1 MKRTLMRV
9 PTTRKLE
16 RQSNYVRK
24 MINETEFINFTILS
38 ESIFTK
44 KSKMLHLEG
53 VGGDTEEDEQ
63 MLEIYPSENNNAEP
77 VNQIPKKRAS
87 QLARTEGKIEGG
99 HEYEEEEEE
108 EVM

>member
-1 MKRTLMRV
+1 MRV

-24 MINETEFINFTILS
+24 MINETEFINFTKLS

-53 VGGDTEEDEQ
+53 ALGDNEEDEQ
-63 MLEIYPSENNNAEP
+63 MLEIYPSENHNSEQLNP
-77 VNQIPKKRAS
+77 NQNKRAS
-87 QLARTEGKIEGG
+87 KMLKREGKPEVGQE
-99 HEYEEEEEE
+99 HEEEEEEE